1 MNKDYLDFVLN
12 EQIQINLITFIEVLM
27 LAGILSFII
36 QITYLKFSTSLS
48 NKFDFSKNFVI
59 LGLATALVI
68 TIVKSSLALSLVLVG
83 ALSIVRFRHPV
94 RSHFELTM
102 FFALI
107 TLGIAAGV
115 NMKFAILL
123 LTIIILT
130 IFGIEI
136 IQKVAEKFGLNL
148 YQLSFSEGISNYI
161 VELSSSEKIDDIDN
175 NNNLINS
182 FFSKSDS
189 QWEYKLVFKNK
200 NEMDV
205 FVKKISTN
213 NKVISYK
220 TSSAIS

>member
-1 MNKDYLDFVLN
+1 MMNLPEPVYIVLFLTFSG
-12 EQIQINLITFIEVLM
+12 LIIR
-27 LAGILSFII
+27 
-36 QITYLKFSTSLS
+36 TSLVIVGQS
-48 NKFDFSKNFVI
+48 WSKTYHYLGTYILLPNIAYVVTTVI
-59 LGLATALVI
+59 ANNI
-68 TIVKSSLALSLVLVG
+68 ALSLGMIG

-115 NMKFAILL
+115 NIKFAILL
-123 LTIIILT
+123 LAIIILT

-161 VELSSSEKIDDIDN
+161 VELSSSEKIDDIDK

-182 FFSKSDS
+182 FFSKSDN

-205 FVKKISTN
+205 FVKKISSN
-213 NKVISYK
+213 NKVITYK

>member
-1 MNKDYLDFVLN
+1 MNIPEPVYIVLF
-12 EQIQINLITFIEVLM
+12 LTF
-27 LAGILSFII
+27 S
-36 QITYLKFSTSLS
+36 
-48 NKFDFSKNFVI
+48 
-59 LGLATALVI
+59 GLTIRTCLVI
-68 TIVKSSLALSLVLVG
+68 VGQSWSKTYHYLGTYILLPNIAYVVTTVIANNIALSLGMIG

-115 NMKFAILL
+115 NIKFAILL
-123 LTIIILT
+123 LSIIIIT

-136 IQKVAEKFGLNL
+136 IQKVGEKFGLNL

-161 VELSSSEKIDDIDN
+161 VELSSSEKIDEIDV

-182 FFSKSDS
+182 FFSKNEK
-189 QWEYKLVFKNK
+189 QWEYKLVFKSK
-200 NEMDV
+200 KEMDD
-205 FVKKISTN
+205 FVKKISSN
-213 NKVISYK
+213 NKIITYK

>member
-1 MNKDYLDFVLN
+1 MMNIPEPVYIVLF
-12 EQIQINLITFIEVLM
+12 LIFSGL
-27 LAGILSFII
+27 II
-36 QITYLKFSTSLS
+36 RTC
-48 NKFDFSKNFVI
+48 
-59 LGLATALVI
+59 LVI
-68 TIVKSSLALSLVLVG
+68 VGQSWSKTYHYLGTYILLPNIAYVVTTVIANNIALSLGMIG

-115 NMKFAILL
+115 NIKFAILL
-123 LTIIILT
+123 LSIIIIT

-161 VELSSSEKIDDIDN
+161 VELSSSEKIDEIDSN
-175 NNNLINS
+175 DNLINS
-182 FFSKSDS
+182 FFSKSDK
-189 QWEYKLVFKNK
+189 QWEYKLVFKSK
-200 NEMDV
+200 KEMDD
-205 FVKKISTN
+205 FVNKISSNSKIIT
-213 NKVISYK
+213 YK

>member
-1 MNKDYLDFVLN
+1 MMNLPEPVYNVLFLTFAG
-12 EQIQINLITFIEVLM
+12 LIIR
-27 LAGILSFII
+27 
-36 QITYLKFSTSLS
+36 TSLVIVGQS
-48 NKFDFSKNFVI
+48 WSKTYHYLGTYILLPNIAYVVTTVI
-59 LGLATALVI
+59 ANNI
-68 TIVKSSLALSLVLVG
+68 ALSLGMIG

-102 FFALI
+102 FFALT

-123 LTIIILT
+123 LAIIILT

>member
-1 MNKDYLDFVLN
+1 MMNLPEPVYNVLFLTFAG
-12 EQIQINLITFIEVLM
+12 LIIR
-27 LAGILSFII
+27 
-36 QITYLKFSTSLS
+36 TSLVIVGQS
-48 NKFDFSKNFVI
+48 WSKTYHYLGTYILLPNIAYVVTTVI
-59 LGLATALVI
+59 ANNI
-68 TIVKSSLALSLVLVG
+68 ALSLGMIG

>member
-1 MNKDYLDFVLN
+1 MMNIPEPVYIVLFLTFSG
-12 EQIQINLITFIEVLM
+12 LIIRTC
-27 LAGILSFII
+27 
-36 QITYLKFSTSLS
+36 
-48 NKFDFSKNFVI
+48 
-59 LGLATALVI
+59 LVI
-68 TIVKSSLALSLVLVG
+68 VGQSWSKTYHYLGTYILLPNIAYVVTTVIANNIALSLGMIG

-115 NMKFAILL
+115 NIKFAILL
-123 LTIIILT
+123 LSIIIVT

-161 VELSSSEKIDDIDN
+161 VELSSSEKIDEIDVN
-175 NNNLINS
+175 DNLINS
-182 FFSKSDS
+182 FFSKSDK
-189 QWEYKLVFKNK
+189 QWEYKLVFKSK
-200 NEMDV
+200 KEMDD
-205 FVKKISTN
+205 FVNKISTN
-213 NKVISYK
+213 NKIITYK

>member
-1 MNKDYLDFVLN
+1 MMNLPEPVYNVLFLTFAG
-12 EQIQINLITFIEVLM
+12 LIIR
-27 LAGILSFII
+27 
-36 QITYLKFSTSLS
+36 TSLVIVGQS
-48 NKFDFSKNFVI
+48 WSKTYHYLGTYILLPNIAYVVTTVI
-59 LGLATALVI
+59 ANNI
-68 TIVKSSLALSLVLVG
+68 ALSLGMIG

-123 LTIIILT
+123 LAIIILT

>member
-1 MNKDYLDFVLN
+1 MMNLPEPVYNVLFLTFAG
-12 EQIQINLITFIEVLM
+12 LIIR
-27 LAGILSFII
+27 
-36 QITYLKFSTSLS
+36 TSLVIVGQS
-48 NKFDFSKNFVI
+48 WSKTYHYLGTYILLPNIAYVVTTVI
-59 LGLATALVI
+59 ANNI
-68 TIVKSSLALSLVLVG
+68 ALSLGMIG

-123 LTIIILT
+123 LAIIILT

-200 NEMDV
+200 NAMDV

>member
-1 MNKDYLDFVLN
+1 MMNIPEPVYIVLFLTFSG
-12 EQIQINLITFIEVLM
+12 LIIRTC
-27 LAGILSFII
+27 
-36 QITYLKFSTSLS
+36 
-48 NKFDFSKNFVI
+48 
-59 LGLATALVI
+59 LVI
-68 TIVKSSLALSLVLVG
+68 VGQTWSKTYHYLGTYILLPNIAYVVTTVIANNIALSLGMIG

-115 NMKFAILL
+115 NIKFAILL
-123 LTIIILT
+123 LSIIIVT

-161 VELSSSEKIDDIDN
+161 VELSSSEKIDEIDSN
-175 NNNLINS
+175 DNLINS
-182 FFSKSDS
+182 FFSKSDK
-189 QWEYKLVFKNK
+189 QWEYKLVFKSK
-200 NEMDV
+200 KEMDD
-205 FVKKISTN
+205 FVNKISSN
-213 NKVISYK
+213 NKIITYK

>member
-1 MNKDYLDFVLN
+1 MMNIPEPVYIVLF
-12 EQIQINLITFIEVLM
+12 ITFSGL
-27 LAGILSFII
+27 II
-36 QITYLKFSTSLS
+36 RTC
-48 NKFDFSKNFVI
+48 
-59 LGLATALVI
+59 LVI
-68 TIVKSSLALSLVLVG
+68 VGQSWSKTYHYLGTYILLPNIAYVVTTVIANNIALSLGMIG

-115 NMKFAILL
+115 NIKFAILL
-123 LTIIILT
+123 LSIIIIT

-161 VELSSSEKIDDIDN
+161 VELSSSEKIDEIDSN
-175 NNNLINS
+175 DNLINS
-182 FFSKSDS
+182 FFSKSDK
-189 QWEYKLVFKNK
+189 QWEYKLVFKSK
-200 NEMDV
+200 KEMDD
-205 FVKKISTN
+205 FVNKISGNSKIIT
-213 NKVISYK
+213 YK

>member
-1 MNKDYLDFVLN
+1 MNLPEPVYNVLFLTFAG
-12 EQIQINLITFIEVLM
+12 LIIR
-27 LAGILSFII
+27 
-36 QITYLKFSTSLS
+36 TSLVIVGQS
-48 NKFDFSKNFVI
+48 WSKTYHYLGTYILLPNIAYVVTTVI
-59 LGLATALVI
+59 ANNI
-68 TIVKSSLALSLVLVG
+68 ALSLGMIG

-200 NEMDV
+200 NAMDV

>member
-1 MNKDYLDFVLN
+1 MMNIPEPVYIVLFLTFSG
-12 EQIQINLITFIEVLM
+12 LIIRTC
-27 LAGILSFII
+27 
-36 QITYLKFSTSLS
+36 
-48 NKFDFSKNFVI
+48 
-59 LGLATALVI
+59 LVI
-68 TIVKSSLALSLVLVG
+68 VGQTWSKTYHYLGTYILLPNIAYVVTTVIANNIALSLGMIG

-115 NMKFAILL
+115 NIKFAILL
-123 LTIIILT
+123 LSIIIVT

-161 VELSSSEKIDDIDN
+161 VELSSSEKIDEIDVN
-175 NNNLINS
+175 DNLINS
-182 FFSKSDS
+182 FFSKSDK
-189 QWEYKLVFKNK
+189 QWEYKLVFKSK
-200 NEMDV
+200 KEMDD
-205 FVKKISTN
+205 FVNKISTN
-213 NKVISYK
+213 NKIITYK

>member
-1 MNKDYLDFVLN
+1 MNIPEPVYIVLFLTFSG
-12 EQIQINLITFIEVLM
+12 LIIRTC
-27 LAGILSFII
+27 
-36 QITYLKFSTSLS
+36 
-48 NKFDFSKNFVI
+48 
-59 LGLATALVI
+59 LVI
-68 TIVKSSLALSLVLVG
+68 VGQTWSKTYHYLGTYILLPNIAYVVTTVIANNIALSLGMIG

-115 NMKFAILL
+115 NIKFAILL
-123 LTIIILT
+123 LSIIIVT

-161 VELSSSEKIDDIDN
+161 VELSSSEKIDEIDSN
-175 NNNLINS
+175 DNLINS
-182 FFSKSDS
+182 FFSKSDK
-189 QWEYKLVFKNK
+189 QWEYKLVFKSK
-200 NEMDV
+200 KEMDD
-205 FVKKISTN
+205 FVNKISTN
-213 NKVISYK
+213 NKIITYK